1 MLIQVGYGLEGV
13 LPDVTCKQ
21 IIENEITPRFKQG
34 DFDGGLTAGVTAMM
48 AAAKGEYKGT
58 GRTVNQSNN
67 GANHGGGSFLAR
79 HWLLFLII
87 FLIFIFSSSRG
98 RRSGAAFGTG
108 WMLGS
113 SGFGGWGGGGGSG
126 GGGWGGG
133 GDGGGGGG
141 GFSGGRRQF
150 WRRWRGGELVIHFM
164 RARDFLKQVES
175 DDVVAAIR
183 DAEKKTSG
191 EIRVF
196 ITRKEPVDAIAAA
209 QAQFTELGMQ
219 KTDEKNGV
227 LIFVAPRV
235 KKFAVIG
242 DAGVHARCGDEFWGK
257 VAGEMTGHFKK
268 GEFTSGI
275 LHGIHKAGEL
285 LAEHFPRK
293 PGGSN
298 QLPDE
303 IAHD

>member
-1 MLIQVGYGLEGV
+1 M
-13 LPDVTCKQ
+13 K
-21 IIENEITPRFKQG
+21 
-34 DFDGGLTAGVTAMM
+34 A
-48 AAAKGEYKGT
+48 
-58 GRTVNQSNN
+58 
-67 GANHGGGSFLAR
+67 
-79 HWLLFLII
+79 
-87 FLIFIFSSSRG
+87 
-98 RRSGAAFGTG
+98 
-108 WMLGS
+108 
-113 SGFGGWGGGGGSG
+113 
-126 GGGWGGG
+126 
-133 GDGGGGGG
+133 
-141 GFSGGRRQF
+141 RQF
-150 WRRWRGGELVIHFM
+150 IKQLRR
-164 RARDFLKQVES
+164 
-175 DDVVAAIR
+175 DDVVGAIR
-183 DAEKKTSG
+183 KAEMKTSG

-219 KTDEKNGV
+219 KTEEKNGV

-242 DAGVHARCGDEFWGK
+242 DVGVHARCGDEFWNA
-257 VAGEMTGHFKK
+257 VAGQMTGHFKK

-293 PGGSN
+293 PGGTN